1 MTRYGVFLILERG
14 WVSLPE
20 GLQQGMSSFF
30 FFFFFFAA
38 CQCCGAAMHSCVF
51 SHSGIS
57 VEPAG
62 AKAAQ
67 KSAVTDSHVSLR
79 GWRGLRGLQQ

>member
-30 FFFFFFAA
+30 FFFSFLLLVSV
-38 CQCCGAAMHSCVF
+38 CGAAMHSCVF

-62 AKAAQ
+62 AQ